1 MMDFRSAVGHS
12 SLMFVRVKST
22 LDSPRKFVQ
31 IVASIRTDGKV
42 RQKIIRHISIA
53 MDNKE
58 LVRIKELAVCAVE
71 T

>member
-22 LDSPRKFVQ
+22 PDSPRKFVQ
-31 IVASIRTDGKV
+31 IVASTRTDGKV

-53 MDNKE
+53 MDDKE
-58 LVRIKELAVCAVE
+58 LVRLKELAVCAVE